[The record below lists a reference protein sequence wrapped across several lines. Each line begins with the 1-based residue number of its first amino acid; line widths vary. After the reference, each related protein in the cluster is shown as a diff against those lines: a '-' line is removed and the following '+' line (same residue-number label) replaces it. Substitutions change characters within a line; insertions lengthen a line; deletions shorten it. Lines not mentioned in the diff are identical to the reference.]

1 MAEKDIGSKKI
12 NANVLV
18 TAAGGI
24 VGQGIIK
31 CLKMANASLNAPV
44 KYRITATDMN
54 GQAAGLY
61 RCDDGILVPPSSA
74 SNFIDVLIEIAR
86 QQDIDAIYVG
96 SDEELLIIGNSARR
110 IEDET
115 KAKVI
120 SCPPKVLMTSRDK
133 WKTFEFLKANNLPC
147 AASSLPEDSESL
159 IREHGFPIV
168 VKPRE
173 GYGSL
178 HFYLVNN
185 KDEMEYAI
193 SKIERIGWSPLLQE
207 YLNGKNLEFT
217 SGVTID
223 RFGKCVM
230 SSISIQKTI
239 KRGQTYKALIDYFEN
254 IRKSAEELAL
264 KMGAK
269 GAINV
274 QARIEEGIPKTFEV
288 NPRFSATCP
297 MRSAAGVN
305 EPDIVYR
312 NVVLDEELKIDGYKR
327 LLCMRYWN
335 EVYIP
340 YSTYEKTL
348 SAGRV
353 KDNDSFIISYF

>member
-31 CLKMANASLNAPV
+31 CLKMANASIDAPV

-61 RCDDGILVPPSSA
+61 RCDDGILVPPCSA
-74 SNFIDVLIEIAR
+74 LNFIDVLIENAR
-86 QQDIDAIYVG
+86 QQNIDAIYVG

-120 SCPPKVLMTSRDK
+120 SCPPKVLITSRDK
-133 WKTFEFLKANNLPC
+133 WKTFEFLKSNNLPY
-147 AASSLPEDSESL
+147 AASSLPEDGESF
-159 IREHGFPIV
+159 IQEHGFPLV

-185 KDEMEYAI
+185 KDEMGYAN
-193 SKIERIGWSPLLQE
+193 SKIEKAGWRPLLQE
-207 YLNGKNLEFT
+207 YLNGSNIEFT

-223 RFGKCVM
+223 RFGKYVL

-239 KRGQTYKALIDYFEN
+239 KSGQTYKALIDDFEN
-254 IRKSAEELAL
+254 IRKAAEEVAL
-264 KMGAK
+264 RLGAR
-269 GAINV
+269 GAINI
-274 QARIEEGIPKTFEV
+274 QARIKEGIPKTFEV

-312 NVVLDEELKIDGYKR
+312 NAVLDEELKIDGYKR

>member
-31 CLKMANASLNAPV
+31 CLKMANASIDAPV

-74 SNFIDVLIEIAR
+74 PNFIDALIGIAIE
-86 QQDIDAIYVG
+86 QDIQAVFIG
-96 SDEELLIIGNSARR
+96 SDEELLTIGNSVRR

-120 SCPPKVLMTSRDK
+120 SCSPEVLMTSRDK
-133 WKTFEFLKANNLPC
+133 WKTFQFLKSNNLPY
-147 AASSLPEDSESL
+147 AASSLPEDRGSF
-159 IREHGFPIV
+159 IQEHGFPLV

-185 KDEMEYAI
+185 KDEMESAI
-193 SKIERIGWSPLLQE
+193 SKIEKIGWSPLLQE
-207 YLNGKNLEFT
+207 YLNGSNIEFT

-223 RFGKCVM
+223 RFGKYVM
-230 SSISIQKTI
+230 SSISIKKTI
-239 KRGQTYKALIDYFEN
+239 KSGQTYKALIDNFDN
-254 IRKSAEELAL
+254 IRKSAEEVAL
-264 KMGAK
+264 KL
-269 GAINV
+269 GAI
-274 QARIEEGIPKTFEV
+274 
-288 NPRFSATCP
+288 
-297 MRSAAGVN
+297 
-305 EPDIVYR
+305 
-312 NVVLDEELKIDGYKR
+312 
-327 LLCMRYWN
+327 
-335 EVYIP
+335 
-340 YSTYEKTL
+340 
-348 SAGRV
+348 
-353 KDNDSFIISYF
+353 

>member
-1 MAEKDIGSKKI
+1 MGDKNYGSKKL
-12 NANVLV
+12 NANILV

-31 CLKMANASLNAPV
+31 CLKMANASNDGPV
-44 KYRITATDMN
+44 KYRITATDTN

-61 RCDDGILVPPSSA
+61 RSDDGILVPPSSDP
-74 SNFIDVLIEIAR
+74 NFIDALIEIAI
-86 QQDIDAIYVG
+86 QQDIQAVFVG

-120 SCPPKVLMTSRDK
+120 SCSPEVLMTSRDK
-133 WKTFEFLKANNLPC
+133 WKTFEFLKSNNLPY
-147 AASSLPEDSESL
+147 AASSLPEDGGSF
-159 IREHGFPIV
+159 IQEHGFPLV

-185 KDEMEYAI
+185 KYELEYAI
-193 SKIERIGWSPLLQE
+193 SKIEKAGWRPLLQE
-207 YLNGKNLEFT
+207 YLSGSNIEFT

-223 RFGKCVM
+223 RFGKYVL

-239 KRGQTYKALIDYFEN
+239 KSGQTYKALIDDFED
-254 IRKSAEELAL
+254 IRKASEEVAL
-264 KMGAK
+264 RLGAR
-269 GAINV
+269 GAINI
-274 QARIEEGIPKTFEV
+274 QARIKEGIPKTFEI

-305 EPDIVYR
+305 EPDLVFR
-312 NVVLDEELKIDGYKR
+312 NAVLGEDLKINDYQR

-335 EVYIP
+335 EVYVP

-348 SAGRV
+348 AARRV
-353 KDNDSFIISYF
+353 NENKSFIINYF

>member
-1 MAEKDIGSKKI
+1 MGDKNYGSKKL
-12 NANVLV
+12 NANILV

-120 SCPPKVLMTSRDK
+120 SCSPEVLMTSRDK
-133 WKTFEFLKANNLPC
+133 WKTFEFLKSNDLPY
-147 AASSLPEDSESL
+147 AASSLPEDGESF
-159 IREHGFPIV
+159 IQEHGFPLV

-185 KDEMEYAI
+185 KDELEYAI
-193 SKIERIGWSPLLQE
+193 SKIEKAGWRPLLQE
-207 YLNGKNLEFT
+207 YLNGGNIEFT

-223 RFGKCVM
+223 RFGKYVL

-239 KRGQTYKALIDYFEN
+239 KSGQTYKALIDDFEN
-254 IRKSAEELAL
+254 IRKAAEEVAL
-264 KMGAK
+264 KLGAR

-274 QARIEEGIPKTFEV
+274 QARIGEGLPKTFEV

-305 EPDIVYR
+305 EPDLVYR
-312 NVVLDEELKIDGYKR
+312 NAVLEEELKIDGYKR

-340 YSTYEKTL
+340 YSSYEKTL